1 VTVADHGEPT
11 KPGAHGTGM
20 ARRQVTLN
28 ALPPGDRRSTADQ
41 LPERGLVAD
50 RIEVGVGAGERA

>member
-1 VTVADHGEPT
+1 MGKPT